1 MFLTTRTFLSFAGLA
16 CFLPDLINKKQS
28 SHQLT
33 SLKEELS
40 KAVVNLRQIDW
51 PTYWDAF
58 LLRFLFALST
68 SVYFSN
74 QGIYLKEKYEL
85 QQKNIGYIISFY
97 NALGT
102 ISGLLMGFITDRF
115 YRNDINCHKRL
126 FHSFSVLTVCFFLM
140 YFAPTVS
147 TYILILMPQGV
158 ASMIIRIVSM
168 EFILSKPHSKAKGSI
183 SGATNSVMSIARFVS
198 PIASGM
204 IADTFGETYVIP
216 SAFIPTLVAVILC
229 WRINYYNDKFVG
241 KKD

>member
-1 MFLTTRTFLSFAGLA
+1 M
-16 CFLPDLINKKQS
+16 LPDVVDKKQTN
-28 SHQLT
+28 HHLT
-33 SLKEELS
+33 SFREELS
-40 KAVVNLRQIDW
+40 KAVVNLKEIDW

-58 LLRFLFALST
+58 LLRFLFTLST

-74 QGIYLKEKYEL
+74 QSLYLKENYEL
-85 QQKNIGYIISFY
+85 PQKNIGYIISFY

-102 ISGLLMGFITDRF
+102 TSGLLMGFITKTF
-115 YRNDINCHKRL
+115 YKNDINCHKRL
-126 FHSFSVLTVCFFLM
+126 FHFFCVLTVCFFLL

-147 TYILILMPQGV
+147 VYVSILIPQGI

-183 SGATNSVMSIARFVS
+183 SGATNSVASIARFVS

-204 IADTFGETYVIP
+204 IADSFGENYVIL
-216 SAFIPTLVAVILC
+216 SAFVPTLAAVMLC
-229 WRINYYNDKFVG
+229 WKINYYGERLEK